1 MSFLDQLTQD
11 MKEAMKQKDKERL
24 SVIRMLK
31 ASLQNESIKLGKD
44 LSDDEAL
51 TVLSRELKQRN
62 DSLQEF
68 EQAGR
73 EDLAEKTKS
82 EIEVVKAYLPEP
94 LTDEQ
99 LANVVAETVQEV
111 GASSKAD
118 MGKVMQALMPKVKG
132 RADGG
137 KVSRLVQEQLS
148 TK

>member
-11 MKEAMKQKDKERL
+11 MKEAMKAKDKERL

-44 LSDDEAL
+44 LSEDEAL

-73 EDLAEKTKS
+73 EDLAEKTRS
-82 EIEVVKAYLPEP
+82 EILVVKTYLPEP
-94 LTDEQ
+94 LTDDQ
-99 LANVVAETVQEV
+99 LENVVKETIQEV

-137 KVSRLVQEQLS
+137 KVSRLVQEHLS
-148 TK
+148 

>member
-11 MKEAMKQKDKERL
+11 MKAAMKQKDKERL

-51 TVLSRELKQRN
+51 TVLSRELKQRK

-99 LANVVAETVQEV
+99 LANVVAETIQEI

-132 RADGG
+132 RSDGG

>member
-1 MSFLDQLTQD
+1 MSFLNQLTQD
-11 MKEAMKQKDKERL
+11 MKDAMKQKDKDRL

-73 EDLAEKTKS
+73 DDLAEKTKS
-82 EIEVVKAYLPEP
+82 EIEIVKAYLPEP
-94 LTDEQ
+94 LTDDQ
-99 LANVVAETVQEV
+99 LEEVVKVTIQEV

-137 KVSRLVQEQLS
+137 KVSSLVQTHLA
-148 TK
+148 